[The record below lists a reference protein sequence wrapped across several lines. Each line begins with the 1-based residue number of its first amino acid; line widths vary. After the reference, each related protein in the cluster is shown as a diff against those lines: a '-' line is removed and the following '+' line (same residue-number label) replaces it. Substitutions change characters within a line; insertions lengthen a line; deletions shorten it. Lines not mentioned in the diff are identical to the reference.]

1 VCSSTFRQDQKCW
14 IPHTRFFQ
22 TYLWTKEQVAPAMNM
37 SSDGMSTMSLSVA
50 GDLFLYAAVP
60 NYFLNNFLHLRT
72 RCLQGMHL
80 VRAIALDSNPP
91 LNVWSV
97 FTYWYCKSYYQYCL
111 TKIRSSLY
119 FTKQLEEDGRQRG
132 EKLKGPRNMS
142 YGVSFLLWVTHSY
155 GVSFEI
161 CKWAMWHCK
170 ELVSAMV
177 FLDLWAG
184 FWQEK
189 LRHYRDRRYPKPNFL
204 LQQYT
209 SLFVRNEE
217 KWWEKEKNQVD
228 INLWGNEGY
237 GDCST
242 VVTWVAISESANVSF
257 SEQPQLLLLLQSKN
271 VADVKALCC
280 G

>member
-1 VCSSTFRQDQKCW
+1 
-14 IPHTRFFQ
+14 
-22 TYLWTKEQVAPAMNM
+22 MNM

-50 GDLFLYAAVP
+50 ADLFLYAAPP
-60 NYFLNNFLHLRT
+60 NYFLKKFLHLKT

-97 FTYWYCKSYYQYCL
+97 FTYWYCKSSYQYCL
-111 TKIRSSLY
+111 TKNKSSLY

-132 EKLKGPRNMS
+132 EKPKGPRNMS

-155 GVSFEI
+155 GVSFEL
-161 CKWAMWHCK
+161 CGTAKSSSQLWCFLTF
-170 ELVSAMV
+170 ELVSDKKSCDITEIEDAQNRI
-177 FLDLWAG
+177 FCYNNT
-184 FWQEK
+184 FS
-189 LRHYRDRRYPKPNFL
+189 LR
-204 LQQYT
+204 
-209 SLFVRNEE
+209 EE
-217 KWWEKEKNQVD
+217 WGEVMTKKKKQTNQLD
-228 INLWGNEGY
+228 INLWGNERY

-257 SEQPQLLLLLQSKN
+257 SEQPQLLLLFQSKHF
-271 VADVKALCC
+271 ADVKALCC

>member
-1 VCSSTFRQDQKCW
+1 M
-14 IPHTRFFQ
+14 H
-22 TYLWTKEQVAPAMNM
+22 M

-50 GDLFLYAAVP
+50 ADLFLYAAPP
-60 NYFLNNFLHLRT
+60 NYFLNNFLHLKT

-111 TKIRSSLY
+111 TKTKSSLY
-119 FTKQLEEDGRQRG
+119 FTKRLEEDGRQG
-132 EKLKGPRNMS
+132 EEKSKGPRNMS

-155 GVSFEI
+155 GVSFEL

-184 FWQEK
+184 FWLEK
-189 LRHYRDRRYPKPNFL
+189 LRHYRDRRWPKPSATTIHF
-204 LQQYT
+204 
-209 SLFVRNEE
+209 SLREE
-217 KWWEKEKNQVD
+217 
-228 INLWGNEGY
+228 WGEVLRKGKKKQ
-237 GDCST
+237 T
-242 VVTWVAISESANVSF
+242 RLT
-257 SEQPQLLLLLQSKN
+257 
-271 VADVKALCC
+271 
-280 G
+280 